1 MSDHSQPPQTERDGD
16 VGLRD
21 LRGTASISQSHL
33 VPVIKKSTPSE
44 VNHSSCYQ
52 GDAETSLRPP
62 ESTGRTS
69 LDPGR
74 FACRLGVADAVLC
87 MHG

>member
-1 MSDHSQPPQTERDGD
+1 MSNDFDWSD
-16 VGLRD
+16 VGLCDR
-21 LRGTASISQSHL
+21 RGTITS
-33 VPVIKKSTPSE
+33 PVTNKSTPSE
-44 VNHSSCYQ
+44 VNHPSCYQ

-69 LDPGR
+69 LDPER
-74 FACRLGVADAVLC
+74 FARRLNLGVADAVLC